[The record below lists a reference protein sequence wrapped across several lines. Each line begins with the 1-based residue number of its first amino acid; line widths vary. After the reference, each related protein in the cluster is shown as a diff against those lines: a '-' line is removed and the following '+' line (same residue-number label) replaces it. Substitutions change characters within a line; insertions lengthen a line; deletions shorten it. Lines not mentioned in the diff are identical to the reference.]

1 MFLFTLDSWFKY
13 KAQQKAT
20 SSGPRKARRQQYS
33 SDLAGIRASFCEIWA
48 GWGLPEELLVPAFP
62 CNDKVAARCPRLQL
76 NANASS
82 KRAGERVAINNH
94 KDLYQISFSFKG
106 LLQLPSIF
114 MKAGI
119 FFLSPKE
126 LTFHTG
132 LSNQEADK
140 VESPYIV

>member
-1 MFLFTLDSWFKY
+1 MFLFTLDSCFKHET
-13 KAQQKAT
+13 QQKAT
-20 SSGPRKARRQQYS
+20 SFGPRKARRQEYS
-33 SDLAGIRASFCEIWA
+33 SHLAGIRASLCGIWA
-48 GWGLPEELLVPAFP
+48 GQGLPEELIVPVSP
-62 CNDKVAARCPRLQL
+62 CNDKAAARCPRLQL

-94 KDLYQISFSFKG
+94 EDLYQISFSFKG
-106 LLQLPSIF
+106 LLPLPSIF

-132 LSNQEADK
+132 LANQEADR